1 MSEVIRTKG
10 LVKHYKA
17 REHHGG
23 RWSALKDLINPKYR
37 TIEAIKG
44 LDLAIER
51 GEALGI
57 VGPNG
62 AGKSTLVKL
71 VCGVLVPTAGEVRS
85 PRIDTA
91 SRPQPVGLPAGCY
104 VRATLPTMVGP
115 AGHRHPPASPGNVRC
130 LRAAVPRAVEQIR
143 GLARA
148 QRAPEQ
154 VAVRQL
160 SLGQRTRARVG
171 ALPVARA
178 GTTVSRRAHYRPGR
192 DGQGA
197 TARIPDRQSIA
208 RFDTTI
214 LLTSHDMTDIEEI
227 CRRVVIIDE
236 GQAII
241 DGPLDV
247 VKRRHVHERVVKVTL
262 SAAAPLPRWDDVVVI
277 KSDGLVHTLSFLP
290 EELPVERLVSRIA
303 ATLPIADIAL
313 EDIGIESVIKQLV
326 GDQSV
331 EGSLGE

>member
-17 REHHGG
+17 REHHAG

-37 TIEAIKG
+37 TVEAIKG
-44 LDLAIER
+44 LDLVLER

-71 VCGVLVPTAGEVRS
+71 VCGVLVPTAGEVEVLGMTPHRDRS
-85 PRIDTA
+85 RLAYRLGAMFGQRSQLWWDLPVIDT
-91 SRPQPVGLPAGCY
+91 
-104 VRATLPTMVGP
+104 
-115 AGHRHPPASPGNVRC
+115 
-130 LRAAVPRAVEQIR
+130 LRLHQAMYDVSEQR
-143 GLARA
+143 F
-148 QRAPEQ
+148 QEQ
-154 VAVRQL
+154 LNRFEDLLELNALLNKAVRQL
-160 SLGQRTRARVG
+160 SLGQRTRAEL
-171 ALPVARA
+171 ALCLLHEPELLFLDEPTIGLDVMVKERLREFL
-178 GTTVSRRAHYRPGR
+178 TVVNR
-192 DGQGA
+192 DLG
-197 TARIPDRQSIA
+197 
-208 RFDTTI
+208 TTI

-313 EDIGIESVIKQLV
+313 EDIGIESVIKRLV

>member
-37 TIEAIKG
+37 TVEAIKG

-71 VCGVLVPTAGEVRS
+71 VCGVLVPTAGEVEVLGMTPHRDRS
-85 PRIDTA
+85 RLAYRLGAMFGQRSQLWCDLPVIDT
-91 SRPQPVGLPAGCY
+91 
-104 VRATLPTMVGP
+104 
-115 AGHRHPPASPGNVRC
+115 
-130 LRAAVPRAVEQIR
+130 LRLHQAMYDVSEQR
-143 GLARA
+143 F
-148 QRAPEQ
+148 QEQ
-154 VAVRQL
+154 LNRFEDLLELNALLNKAVRQL
-160 SLGQRTRARVG
+160 SLGQRTRAEL
-171 ALPVARA
+171 ALCLLHEPELLFLDEPTIGLDVMVKERLREFLI
-178 GTTVSRRAHYRPGR
+178 VVNREL
-192 DGQGA
+192 
-197 TARIPDRQSIA
+197 
-208 RFDTTI
+208 DTTI

-313 EDIGIESVIKQLV
+313 EDIGIESVIKRLV